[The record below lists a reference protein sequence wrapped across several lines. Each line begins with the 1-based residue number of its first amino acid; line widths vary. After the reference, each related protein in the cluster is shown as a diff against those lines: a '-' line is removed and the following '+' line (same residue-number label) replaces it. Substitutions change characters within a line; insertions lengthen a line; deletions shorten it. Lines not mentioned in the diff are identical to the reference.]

1 MQEGRKANGECSR
14 TRTILEGSMQTATSG
29 KRMMLAAL
37 ALALG
42 LCLPGLAVAGE
53 VVEYF
58 HLDAVGNIRAVTD
71 ASGNVIERHDYL
83 PFGDEWCGA
92 GVCGAP
98 TAGQPRRFTGKE
110 RDRETGFDY
119 FGARY
124 YSGRV
129 GRFTGVDPVYTW
141 RENLADPQR
150 WNRYAYGL
158 NNPLRYVDPDGR
170 WPTKVKLVHQ
180 NAIFRTLSF
189 LPLRQRAIL
198 ERQQIIADRDQSA
211 GGAFMHAMRGPEQTV
226 AEAKRLANAYVR
238 SEIELARLLDRD
250 GDRDEALRHLGN
262 AIHTLQDATSPAH
275 SGFQEWRDEWG
286 TARSAQGRQHVS
298 QEFYDPGPGSAL
310 DRATRRA
317 WDYFVGNRV
326 LPKDFFEA
334 Q

>member
-1 MQEGRKANGECSR
+1 MQEGRKANGECSG
-14 TRTILEGSMQTATSG
+14 TKTILEGSMQTATSG
-29 KRMMLAAL
+29 KRVTLAAL

-83 PFGDEWCGA
+83 PFGDEWCGT

-150 WNRYAYGL
+150 WNRYAYGR
-158 NNPLRYVDPDGR
+158 NNPYRYVDPDGR
-170 WPTKVKLVHQ
+170 QVVDTPTVFDRLVYEFDRLYQ
-180 NAIFRTLSF
+180 NNQVPNFVYQQGQAARPVGVDKGTIKKASVVIGAAATAAAIAKSLEDAKERRKSSK
-189 LPLRQRAIL
+189 QIRA
-198 ERQQIIADRDQSA
+198 EW
-211 GGAFMHAMRGPEQTV
+211 E
-226 AEAKRLANAYVR
+226 K
-238 SEIELARLLDRD
+238 
-250 GDRDEALRHLGN
+250 
-262 AIHTLQDATSPAH
+262 ATGQP
-275 SGFQEWRDEWG
+275 W
-286 TARSAQGRQHVS
+286 
-298 QEFYDPGPGSAL
+298 
-310 DRATRRA
+310 
-317 WDYFVGNRV
+317 
-326 LPKDFFEA
+326 PKDEKTGRNQDVSHEEPLADGGTNDLNNIRPRPHDEHMQIHKDRGDFRRWGQRRRHAPHTEKKE
-334 Q
+334 QP